1 MVDRLVSATML
12 SQAQAATLEALLE
25 EGVGVLPAGAVTGAL
40 VEELRADGLL
50 EPARRDALLAELE
63 ARALARPLEWAAVTI
78 TQGELLAAF
87 TSHCAEELD
96 DVEVVAAAPA
106 ELVVRWR
113 DETSTFL
120 VRNGV
125 VGVERRAGGAPQM
138 VIAELSDADDL
149 VQAYLADASLRGSVA
164 VCDLARLERIGAVR
178 SSAFV
183 YFEWF
188 LRDAYGVKLLPSA
201 AFTAGLIDRGILS
214 LGMG

>member
-1 MVDRLVSATML
+1 ML
-12 SQAQAATLEALLE
+12 SQAQAAALEALLDE
-25 EGVGVLPAGAVTGAL
+25 EARRCRPPEPSRTTVGG
-40 VEELRADGLL
+40 ELRAGGLL
-50 EPARRDALLAELE
+50 EPARRDGLLAELE
-63 ARALARPLEWAAVTI
+63 ARAVARPLEWAAATV

-87 TSHCAEELD
+87 TAHCAEELD
-96 DVEVVAAAPA
+96 DVEVVSAAPA

-125 VGVERRAGGAPQM
+125 VGVERRAGGAPLM
-138 VIAELSDADDL
+138 VIAELGDHGDRL
-149 VQAYLADASLRGSVA
+149 VQAYLADPSLRASVA
-164 VCDLARLERIGAVR
+164 VCDLALLERIGAVR

>member
-1 MVDRLVSATML
+1 M
-12 SQAQAATLEALLE
+12 
-25 EGVGVLPAGAVTGAL
+25 
-40 VEELRADGLL
+40 
-50 EPARRDALLAELE
+50 
-63 ARALARPLEWAAVTI
+63 
-78 TQGELLAAF
+78 
-87 TSHCAEELD
+87 
-96 DVEVVAAAPA
+96 
-106 ELVVRWR
+106 RWR
-113 DETSTFL
+113 DEMSTFL

-125 VGVERRAGGAPQM
+125 VGVERRAGRAPQM

-188 LRDAYGVKLLPSA
+188 LRDVYGVKLLPSA

>member
-1 MVDRLVSATML
+1 ML
-12 SQAQAATLEALLE
+12 SQAKAAALEALV
-25 EGVGVLPAGAVTGAL
+25 EGGPGALPEGAVPGDL

-50 EPARRDALLAELE
+50 DLARRDALRAELE
-63 ARALARPLEWAAVTI
+63 ARAVARVLDWVATTP

-87 TSHCAEELD
+87 AAHCADELD
-96 DVEVVAAAPA
+96 DVDVVSAATA

-113 DETSTFL
+113 DETSTIL
-120 VRNGV
+120 VRNGAL
-125 VGVERRAGGAPQM
+125 GVERCKGGPPLM
-138 VIAELSDADDL
+138 LIAELGDATESL
-149 VQAYLADASLRGSVA
+149 VQSFLADASLRSSVA
-164 VCDLARLERIGAVR
+164 VCDLGRLERIGAVR

-188 LRDAYGVKLLPSA
+188 LRDAYGVKLLPAA